1 MKFSYVLRRKV
12 SKCGVVCVN
21 MQRDGQKNRRTD
33 RQRVNPA
40 VLCFYRLFF
49 CVCVTHR
56 PAQGP
61 PSVTHTT
68 MSWIAAH
75 RPRRPMGSARPTRR
89 RRPLSLRP
97 TRRKAECVSSADSP
111 AGRQLFMHSA
121 TRPSLD
127 VPTHLLG
134 QRLGVLSYSANP

>member
-12 SKCGVVCVN
+12 SKCGC
-21 MQRDGQKNRRTD
+21 RLCKHAERRTEKQTD
-33 RQRVNPA
+33 RQTESESSSP
-40 VLCFYRLFF
+40 LFLPLVF
-49 CVCVTHR
+49 LCVCVTHR

-111 AGRQLFMHSA
+111 AGRQPFMHSA
-121 TRPSLD
+121 TRPTL
-127 VPTHLLG
+127 HALC
-134 QRLGVLSYSANP
+134 YSANP